1 MEIKVIEPKKKLLE
15 RLRVCAYCRVSTE
28 EDEQANSLENQMAHY
43 EEAMR
48 ELAKQ
53 GTLTEVV
60 PELVQTVLESIVVKG
75 DGAFEI
81 RFLDGTEFR
90 MKF

>member
-1 MEIKVIEPKKKLLE
+1 MEIQVIEPKQKLFQK
-15 RLRVCAYCRVSTE
+15 LRVCAYCRVSTE

-60 PELVQTVLESIVVKG
+60 PELVQTVLEALLSRAMG
-75 DGAFEI
+75 PLRSGFWT
-81 RFLDGTEFR
+81 GQSSG
-90 MKF
+90 